1 MRDHRLDSMFRQ
13 IAAKLEE
20 LACGAAPEDIT
31 GSTTVR
37 AATGLIAGI
46 CLNNTTFTDE
56 SAWSMLD
63 EIQKRTVVHFRPE
76 SKFADWLERD
86 LAEKK
91 LREEAETDED
101 RAFREH
107 IQRATEDRYIIEI
120 EMRASLVE
128 AVAVLAKRSSVDAMH
143 AFAEDYE
150 EAYQM
155 AWALHEVGAVI
166 EKMGIK
172 P

>member
-1 MRDHRLDSMFRQ
+1 MRDHRLDPMYRQ
-13 IAAKLEE
+13 IASKLEE
-20 LACGAAPEDIT
+20 LVCGAAPEDIT

-46 CLNNTTFTDE
+46 CLNNTTFTDA

-63 EIQKRTVVHFRPE
+63 EVQKRTVVHFRPA
-76 SKFADWLERD
+76 SKFADWLGRD

-107 IQRATEDRYIIEI
+107 IERATEDRYIIEI
-120 EMRASLVE
+120 EMRASLAE
-128 AVAVLAKRSSVDAMH
+128 AVAVLAKRSSVDALK
-143 AFAEDYE
+143 AFTDDDE
-150 EAYQM
+150 EAYRM
-155 AWALHEVGAVI
+155 AWALQEVGSSL
-166 EKMGIK
+166 EEMGIK

>member
-128 AVAVLAKRSSVDAMH
+128 AVAVLAKRSSVDAMQ

-155 AWALHEVGAVI
+155 AWALEEFGSAL